1 MLLGQKIKKAIDKSG
16 LDPNQV
22 AAFINMSTANLYRIF
37 KRDSVETKYLVKLGE
52 LLGVGPSFFLEDTGE
67 SSEYRF
73 EDLKNTSMTK
83 NMLNERIAGY
93 GSAPAPKADTT
104 KLELEKAELRIEV
117 LEKRLRDKEEIID
130 LLRYKLKKEEI

>member
-1 MLLGQKIKKAIDKSG
+1 MLLGQKIKKSIDKSG

-52 LLGVGPSFFLEDTGE
+52 LLGVSPSFFFEDSGD
-67 SSEYRF
+67 SAEYRF
-73 EDLKNTSMTK
+73 EELKNTSMTK

-93 GSAPAPKADTT
+93 SVNAQQKPDLSRFELQQAET
-104 KLELEKAELRIEV
+104 KIENLEQ
-117 LEKRLRDKEEIID
+117 RLRDKEEIIE
-130 LLRYKLKKEEI
+130 LLRYKLKKDDA